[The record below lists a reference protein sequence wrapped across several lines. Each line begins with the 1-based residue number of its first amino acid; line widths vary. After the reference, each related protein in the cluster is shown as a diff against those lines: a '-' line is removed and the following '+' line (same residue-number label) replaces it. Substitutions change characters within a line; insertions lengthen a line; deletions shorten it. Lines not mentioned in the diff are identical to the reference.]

1 MSVFEA
7 DIAVQAGGRVLRCAN
22 HAGESPCR
30 PLVASGTPKDAAAT
44 GSLLVGSLRRK
55 EEG

>member
-1 MSVFEA
+1 M
-7 DIAVQAGGRVLRCAN
+7 QAGGRVLRCAN

-44 GSLLVGSLRRK
+44 GSSLVGSLRRK
-55 EEG
+55 DAG